1 MCNPNKKDIMTPE
14 FYIPKK
20 LLVGFRKSEYNTETG
35 QLGFVTFLDPKK
47 GNIKCETSW
56 NKWRDKTIEPQEI
69 TNEPIS
75 GFILENNEI
84 RYSYSGV
91 IEKCRV
97 TDPRGFTFEISIS
110 NLFNILKYEGIEAT
124 TKNLTGKYCY
134 AWSDFESKTL
144 VLVPET
150 DKNYESWFATSRA
163 KEKPLGKTDL
173 IPGHY
178 YKCKYNYKDLLFV
191 GNLKVVK
198 SLTTGGYN
206 TQALFLPPVS
216 EFNKLDR
223 IALVNY
229 PISSILYDTG
239 KEDLELAS
247 ETKELFE
254 KTAFSFE
261 FWKNKGDVVK
271 EFINL
276 EKEPDFK
283 NRITEENTINYNSDV
298 MPMNPINNL
307 RFSVEDSK
315 KGIYR
320 KLGDMLEENKV
331 ILLKPIC
338 VCDKE
343 NICVSTSYRNWGL
356 TKISPLIEIEKFGDT
371 LKVTDIDKLGPR
383 KDYGMGHINDLTVGY
398 PQSKIKSYIPY
409 EYKGESIIP
418 GYLTHDN
425 YKSDSLHIIGS
436 CEAAECVWKL
446 NNYYLPWQ

>member
-1 MCNPNKKDIMTPE
+1 M
-14 FYIPKK
+14 
-20 LLVGFRKSEYNTETG
+20 
-35 QLGFVTFLDPKK
+35 
-47 GNIKCETSW
+47 
-56 NKWRDKTIEPQEI
+56 
-69 TNEPIS
+69 
-75 GFILENNEI
+75 
-84 RYSYSGV
+84 
-91 IEKCRV
+91 
-97 TDPRGFTFEISIS
+97 
-110 NLFNILKYEGIEAT
+110 
-124 TKNLTGKYCY
+124 
-134 AWSDFESKTL
+134 
-144 VLVPET
+144 
-150 DKNYESWFATSRA
+150 
-163 KEKPLGKTDL
+163 
-173 IPGHY
+173 
-178 YKCKYNYKDLLFV
+178 
-191 GNLKVVK
+191 KVVK

-216 EFNKLDR
+216 KINRLDR
-223 IALVNY
+223 IVLINY

-239 KEDLELAS
+239 QEDLELAS
-247 ETKELFE
+247 EAKELFE

-283 NRITEENTINYNSDV
+283 NQITEENLISYNGDV
-298 MPMNPINNL
+298 MPTSHNYRLSIENP
-307 RFSVEDSK
+307 K

-320 KLGDMLEENKV
+320 KLGDMLEKNKV
-331 ILLKPIC
+331 ILLKPVC
-338 VCDKE
+338 FCDKE
-343 NICVSTSYRNWGL
+343 GKGTSYSNWGL

-371 LKVTDIDKLGPR
+371 LEVTDIDKLGPR
-383 KDYGMGHINDLTVGY
+383 KDHGMGHINDLTVGY